1 MFPFIKSENN
11 CFEKTLAN
19 LKILLMLFQKTI
31 VHIVIQNLQ
40 YSLIIIPINL
50 RILIDIQLF

>member
-11 CFEKTLAN
+11 CFEKALAN
-19 LKILLMLFQKTI
+19 SKILLMLSQKTI
-31 VHIVIQNLQ
+31 VQIIIQNLQ